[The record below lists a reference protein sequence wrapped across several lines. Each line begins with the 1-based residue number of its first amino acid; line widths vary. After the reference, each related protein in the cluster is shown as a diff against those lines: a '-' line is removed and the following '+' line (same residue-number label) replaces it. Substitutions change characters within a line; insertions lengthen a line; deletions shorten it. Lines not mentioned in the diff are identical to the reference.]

1 MPENEKPPAMR
12 VDDYYLTLKIAEVLL
27 LLQKN

>member
-1 MPENEKPPAMR
+1 MR
-12 VDDYYLTLKIAEVLL
+12 VDDYLTLKIAEVLL

>member
-12 VDDYYLTLKIAEVLL
+12 VDDYLTLKIAEVLL